1 MGDAALR
8 TEPGEKLWRVVEE
21 EEIKLACDR
30 GRSAPLVACVKML
43 RCGGQPS
50 DPAHWP
56 TALGNP
62 PKPSLLPPPPAS
74 LYAEHPACWSDRE
87 NRNAERASKSCHRHA
102 LPPPRTSP
110 SGCDPSPRPTGALDP
125 SPSPVFE
132 DTPTGGARSLLP
144 HRPSADSFPVGTL

>member
-1 MGDAALR
+1 MEGRGGGGDQTCMRQGPLCTPGGMCEDAAM
-8 TEPGEKLWRVVEE
+8 
-21 EEIKLACDR
+21 R
-30 GRSAPLVACVKML
+30 GSAVRS
-43 RCGGQPS
+43 G
-50 DPAHWP
+50 PAHWP

-74 LYAEHPACWSDRE
+74 LYAEHPASWSDRE
-87 NRNAERASKSCHRHA
+87 NRNAERASKSCHHHA